1 MIRRRLNLLKD
12 IVSEYNLK
20 LRVVYVRSEKND
32 ADILKRIPFHLSFLN
47 RLTEDENVLTA
58 SLESDIERFK
68 QIHDETHMGLQRSI
82 FLAKEFNVNISDE
95 KIRQIILQCNRCQ
108 SIDPA
113 PFRWEKGSLD
123 VAETWKRIAID
134 VTKFEESRYLTII
147 DCDRRDLQFGD
158 SSETKEHRKSSRI

>member
-1 MIRRRLNLLKD
+1 MQRNKIKAFSELLIHRRLNLLKY

-32 ADILKRIPFHLSFLN
+32 TDILTRIIFQWSFLS
-47 RLTEDENVLTA
+47 RPTEDDNVLTA
-58 SLESDIERFK
+58 SIESDIEKFK
-68 QIHDETHMGLQRSI
+68 QIHEETHMELQRSI

-113 PFRWEKGSLD
+113 PVR
-123 VAETWKRIAID
+123 
-134 VTKFEESRYLTII
+134 
-147 DCDRRDLQFGD
+147 
-158 SSETKEHRKSSRI
+158 